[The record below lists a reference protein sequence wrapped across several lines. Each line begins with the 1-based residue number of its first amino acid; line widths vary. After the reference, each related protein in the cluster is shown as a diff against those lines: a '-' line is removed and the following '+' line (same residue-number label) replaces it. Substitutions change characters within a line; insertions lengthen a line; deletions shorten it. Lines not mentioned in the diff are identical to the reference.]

1 MIILLLFYLLVP
13 AAVIWLCRKVK
24 FLSQIGPILTLYVI
38 GIIAGNLPVM
48 PGNAHLLQD
57 ILTSAIIPIAIPMLL
72 FSSNFRRFSA
82 KKSFIALMCGMIAVV
97 ITVIAGYLIF
107 KPHLGPEGYKIGGML
122 TGVYTGGTP
131 NLAAIKLILGVKDET
146 YILLNS
152 YDMIVSFIYLVFLMG
167 IGIKL
172 ARRILPANGKAGRS
186 AADHKAADEATNNA
200 YMERDSYKDIFK
212 WHNFRQVLM
221 GFGLSTVILL
231 ISFGITVLVG
241 GGFSQELDTI
251 MSGRYFM
258 AIIILSLTTLAI
270 IASFVKPVRKLDK
283 SYDGGMYLVY
293 IFSVVVASMAD
304 LSSLDF
310 RGGIYMFLYVI
321 FVIFLSLIIQTLLSK
336 LFRVDG
342 DTMVI
347 SSVALIN
354 SPPLVP
360 MMAAAMKNKDAI
372 ITGLSVGII
381 GYAIGNYLGLIVS
394 ELLHIM

>member
-1 MIILLLFYLLVP
+1 MVILLLFYLLAP
-13 AAVIWLCRKVK
+13 AAVIWLCRRVK
-24 FLSQIGPILTLYVI
+24 LLGSIGPILILYVV

-48 PGNAHLLQD
+48 PEGAYALQD

-82 KKSFIALMCGMIAVV
+82 RKSLIALLCGVVAVI
-97 ITVIAGYLIF
+97 ITVVAGYMIF
-107 KPHLGPEGYKIGGML
+107 KPYLGAEGYKIGGML

-131 NLAAIKLILGVKDET
+131 NLAALKLILGVKDET

-152 YDMIVSFIYLVFLMG
+152 YDMIVSFIYLVFLLS

-172 ARRILPANGKAGRS
+172 ARRILPANGKAKRQ
-186 AADHKAADEATNNA
+186 AADNGAADEAARTA
-200 YMERDSYKDIFK
+200 YMENDSYREIFR
-212 WHNFRQVLM
+212 WRNFRQVLA
-221 GFGLSTVILL
+221 GFALSILILL
-231 ISFGITVLVG
+231 ISFIITALAG
-241 GGFSQELDTI
+241 GGFSQGIDSI
-251 MSGRYFM
+251 MSGDYFM

-270 IASFVKPVRKLDK
+270 IASFIKPVRRLEK

-310 RGGIYMFLYVI
+310 RGGIYMFLYVM
-321 FVIFLSLIIQTLLSK
+321 FVILLSLVIQALLSK
-336 LFRVDG
+336 LFRIDG

-360 MMAAAMKNKDAI
+360 MIAAAMKNKDAI

-381 GYAIGNYLGLIVS
+381 GYAAGNYLGLIIA
-394 ELLHIM
+394 EALNIM

>member
-1 MIILLLFYLLVP
+1 MIVLLLFYLLAP
-13 AAVIWLCRKVK
+13 AAVIWLCGKVK
-24 FLSQIGPILTLYVI
+24 FLGQIGPILILYVI

-48 PGNAHLLQD
+48 PEGAFALQD

-82 KKSFIALMCGMIAVV
+82 RKSFVALVCGIVAVV
-97 ITVIAGYLIF
+97 VTVITGYLIF
-107 KPHLGPEGYKIGGML
+107 APHLGPEGYKIGGML

-131 NLAAIKLILGVKDET
+131 NLAALKLILGVKDET

-152 YDMIVSFIYLVFLMG
+152 YDMIVSFIYLVFLMS

-172 ARRILPANGKAGRS
+172 ARRILPAGGR
-186 AADHKAADEATNNA
+186 AKDRAIDEKAAEEAA
-200 YMERDSYKDIFK
+200 GAAHMEKYPYKGIFRWK
-212 WHNFRQVLM
+212 NFRQVLM
-221 GFGLSTVILL
+221 GFGLSIVILL
-231 ISFGITVLVG
+231 ISFVITGLVG
-241 GGFSQELDTI
+241 GGFSQGVGAI
-251 MSGRYFM
+251 MSGDYFM
-258 AIIILSLTTLAI
+258 AVIILSLTTLAI
-270 IASFVKPVRKLDK
+270 IASFIKPVRKLEK

-293 IFSVVVASMAD
+293 IFSVVVASMAN

-310 RGGIYMFLYVI
+310 RGGIYMFLYVM
-321 FVIFLSLIIQTLLSK
+321 FVILVSLFIQTLLSR
-336 LFRVDG
+336 LFRIDG

-360 MMAAAMKNKDAI
+360 MMAAAMKNKDAL

-381 GYAIGNYLGLIVS
+381 GYAAGNYLGLAIA

>member
-1 MIILLLFYLLVP
+1 MIILLLFYLLIP

-24 FLSQIGPILTLYVI
+24 LLSQIGPILILYVI
-38 GIIAGNLPVM
+38 GIIVGNLPVM
-48 PGNAHLLQD
+48 PADALQLQD
-57 ILTSAIIPIAIPMLL
+57 VLTSAIIPIAIPMLL

-82 KKSFIALMCGMIAVV
+82 KKSFVALMCGVAAVV

-107 KPHLGPEGYKIGGML
+107 KPHLGAEGYKIGGML

-131 NLAAIKLILGVKDET
+131 NLAALKLILGVKDET

-152 YDMIVSFIYLVFLMG
+152 YDMIVSFIYLVFLMS

-172 ARRILPANGKAGRS
+172 ARKILPVNGKAKRQASDKG
-186 AADHKAADEATNNA
+186 AAAEAAHTA
-200 YMERDSYKDIFK
+200 YMERDSYKGIFK
-212 WHNFRQVLM
+212 WKNFKQVLM
-221 GFGLSTVILL
+221 GFGLSIVILL
-231 ISFGITVLVG
+231 IAFLITGLAG
-241 GGFSQELDTI
+241 GGFSQGLDAI

-270 IASFVKPVRKLDK
+270 IASFVKPVRKLEK

-293 IFSVVVASMAD
+293 IFSVVVASMAN

-310 RGGIYMFLYVI
+310 RGGIYMFLYVM
-321 FVIFLSLIIQTLLSK
+321 FVILLSLVIQTLLSK
-336 LFRVDG
+336 IFRVDG

-360 MMAAAMKNKDAI
+360 MIAAAMKNKDAI

-381 GYAIGNYLGLIVS
+381 GYALGNYLGLIIS